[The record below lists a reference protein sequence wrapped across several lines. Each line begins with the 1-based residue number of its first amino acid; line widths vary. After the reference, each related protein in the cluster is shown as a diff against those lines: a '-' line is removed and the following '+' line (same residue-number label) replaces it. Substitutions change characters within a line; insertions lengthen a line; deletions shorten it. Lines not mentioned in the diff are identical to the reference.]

1 MKNMRR
7 RAELYLLGITFIWG
21 TTFIL
26 IKNALVSIGPYTFL
40 GLRFILA
47 SIFLALV
54 FHQNL
59 RKISRHDILV
69 GLVLG
74 IFLMLGIVFQTV
86 GLQYTS
92 ASNAAFIT
100 GLCVV
105 MVPIIISITTTSLPP
120 WGTICGIILATI
132 GLFLLSVTDAL
143 YISYGDLLV
152 LVAAF
157 GFACHIIAVDRYSP
171 QHNTVNLSIVQIF
184 VVGVVCALVALFR
197 EPWPP
202 VINAPVLEALII
214 TVIPGTALAY
224 LAQNS
229 LQKYTTP
236 TRTAIIFITEPIFAA
251 AFAYFWAGEVLTPR
265 ALIGCALIVGG
276 MLLSELN
283 FAGLKF
289 RRFRQT

>member
-143 YISYGDLLV
+143 YISYGTCWSWWLLLDL
-152 LVAAF
+152 
-157 GFACHIIAVDRYSP
+157 
-171 QHNTVNLSIVQIF
+171 
-184 VVGVVCALVALFR
+184 
-197 EPWPP
+197 P
-202 VINAPVLEALII
+202 V
-214 TVIPGTALAY
+214 T
-224 LAQNS
+224 
-229 LQKYTTP
+229 
-236 TRTAIIFITEPIFAA
+236 
-251 AFAYFWAGEVLTPR
+251 
-265 ALIGCALIVGG
+265 
-276 MLLSELN
+276 
-283 FAGLKF
+283 
-289 RRFRQT
+289 